1 MPDAPLTPAVFHV
14 LLSLADGP
22 LHGYAV
28 MQAVERA
35 AGPSLSS
42 GPGTIYGTI
51 QRLEDAGFVREVPGP
66 RSGRR
71 RQYALTPQGRRA
83 LEHEA
88 RRLTQLAKL
97 VRAKRISPH
106 EA

>member
-1 MPDAPLTPAVFHV
+1 MAEPPLTPAVFHV
-14 LLSLADGP
+14 LLALADGP

-28 MQAVERA
+28 MQAVERT
-35 AGPSLSS
+35 AGTSLST

-51 QRLEDAGFVREVPGP
+51 QRLEEAGLVRELLGA

-71 RQYALTPQGRRA
+71 RQYALTSQGRRA

-88 RRLTQLAKL
+88 RRLTDLVKL
-97 VRAKRISPH
+97 VRARRIAPH

>member
-1 MPDAPLTPAVFHV
+1 MPDTPLTPAVFHV
-14 LLSLADGP
+14 LLALADGP

-28 MQAVERA
+28 MQAVEGT
-35 AGPSLSS
+35 AGPTLST

-51 QRLEDAGFVREVPGP
+51 QRLEDAGFVREVLGA
-66 RSGRR
+66 RSSRR

-83 LEHEA
+83 LESEA